1 MIADDAIRTLATKLQ
16 TTELNIRREYFQHL
30 FLSYFYQQPLV
41 DQIYFKGGTAL
52 RMLYGSPRFSEDLDF
67 SSSLRDVRGL
77 EEALLE
83 TLARIAR
90 ENVGVDLAESTTTS
104 GGYLAIVSFKVGSN
118 PLALQIEISLREGRQ
133 SGEATTVVS
142 DFVPPYTLIALVRE
156 QLVAEKIQALLYR
169 KKARDFYD
177 LYFILRA
184 NLLSASKKDI
194 LAQALQVLKQSSI
207 NFEQELKTF
216 LPKSHWAII
225 RGLPGTLEKEIQ
237 RFL

>member
-90 ENVGVDLAESTTTS
+90 ENVPVDLAESTTTS